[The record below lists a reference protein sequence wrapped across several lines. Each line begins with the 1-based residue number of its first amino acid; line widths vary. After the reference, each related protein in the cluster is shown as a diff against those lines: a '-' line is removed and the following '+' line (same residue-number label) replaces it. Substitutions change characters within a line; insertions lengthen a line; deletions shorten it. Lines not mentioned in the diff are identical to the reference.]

1 MRCGT
6 AVIASM
12 AGALPE
18 IIGTAG
24 ILLSPD
30 DAGAWSQA
38 MLELA
43 SDAALQRRL
52 IGAGEARS
60 AAFRWDA
67 AANQTWRVLDSAAAA
82 QRAAD

>member
-1 MRCGT
+1 MACGT
-6 AVIASM
+6 AVIAST

-18 IIGTAG
+18 IVGTAG

-43 SDAALQRRL
+43 SDGALQRRL
-52 IGAGEARS
+52 IAAGQGRS
-60 AAFRWDA
+60 AGFSWNSTASK
-67 AANQTWRVLDSAAAA
+67 TWPVLDAVARKTS
-82 QRAAD
+82 